1 MCAVLASA
9 NAAWVGA
16 PADAVKTRA
25 MFQRDPT
32 KSISYLAITR
42 DIYRKGGVKAFFKGL
57 DAVFFR
63 LSCWNCIMFVTLE
76 KIKRWFY
83 DPTIPD

>member
-1 MCAVLASA
+1 MCAIVASA
-9 NAAWVGA
+9 NASWVGA
-16 PADAVKTRA
+16 PADAIKTNA
-25 MFQRDPT
+25 MNQRDPT
-32 KSISYLAITR
+32 KSINYFGIAKK
-42 DIYRKGGVKAFFKGL
+42 IYRKGGIPAFFKGL

-76 KIKRWFY
+76 KIKQYFY